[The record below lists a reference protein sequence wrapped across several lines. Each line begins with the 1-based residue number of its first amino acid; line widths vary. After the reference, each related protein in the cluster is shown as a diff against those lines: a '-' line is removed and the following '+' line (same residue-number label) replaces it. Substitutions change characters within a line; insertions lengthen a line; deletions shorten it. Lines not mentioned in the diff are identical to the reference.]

1 MIGETISH
9 YRIVVYKAEGTR
21 PAPNGVFVD
30 RWPLRVR
37 SFGRHCHE
45 RTPRNNPTALLSGES
60 SGD

>member
-37 SFGRHCHE
+37 SFGRPIATNAPQE
-45 RTPRNNPTALLSGES
+45 TTPPPLENP
-60 SGD
+60 